1 MEYKHTKRRST
12 DHVQDIMWSAM
23 YCGDTLEGDGLEL
36 SADGYGALVSPT
48 SASGGAAAAAR
59 GGNERRSKST
69 PRGRENNVGDAQHGR
84 SQSPSNNAGGRN
96 SVAMRRPRSAGKQRT
111 AAAGMLNR
119 NDTPAS
125 TAEAGASGGGF
136 LGGILRRR
144 KKKPQDRGNPGNH
157 PPPPTKKDN
166 VCDYCQRVV
175 KGKTR
180 NQMFRRLEYAY
191 CTTECTK
198 MHQQALNAEGGT
210 VTGQVGARVDP
221 NDQTF
226 AIGKKTSGFNIESNF
241 RDNGFGSP
249 PITPSMALLKYHPQQ
264 ETNNQQQGRNNTNRN
279 GNQFFPPNVTSTLM
293 ASSSSDGKH
302 NSNGEDDSTETD
314 YCRSFSTGTSFGA
327 PAPYGHTAT
336 SNRSGKYSRGISNE
350 SQDYNDE
357 LARQLLL
364 AAREDELTS
373 KERAYQRQQLLTARY
388 SAADSSPDVFGT
400 PGTYS
405 TLSESNVGESSP
417 GRYAKRLS
425 NMGVTGTSPATA
437 IIATNKN
444 DGQRSS
450 SDTRKNRRHYSTMK
464 QNEYST
470 QTESTQSLSSSSQ
483 GGFSSNHDIG
493 NLNAGV
499 LHRGT
504 TSPQSF
510 PQLNSRK
517 THGGYSVSPWR
528 HLTVDSGCVSDA
540 RDFIDEAATENS
552 WEINSKQSNSE
563 LSRAFE
569 ELSGWTSSVKIKDDI
584 KTPRVSNHSSNF
596 GRISDDA
603 HDRLESA
610 NTNDA
615 DPGNGRDL
623 QLGRDTEDENT
634 NIIYSTYKKKYDRH
648 VSSLS
653 DTSLHAIYEDRTDC
667 LSSQLFAHKKG
678 LRSTNATPLSN
689 QKSPSMK
696 ASSKVDHAVE
706 DVVSIVSYYDDPSVD
721 MLSSLATNDTISTI
735 GPIPKQQRGRP
746 SQPFTTKSPDANSE
760 LKSTIKIKIKAKDST
775 IMGQQHEQP
784 KSDPPGI
791 SIDEMIKHGIHR
803 RQQVGHGH
811 NYRRNPSRDPSHGV
825 DPEGMQQLM
834 KMHNEFEEE
843 RRKTEENMQGN
854 VHSPQ
859 IRDQQRLPLRGIST
873 SYSNH
878 RSPQIPQPHNPCFTR
893 MDPSVHGKDPDD
905 EQHLM
910 NIQHKEEPI
919 SKEEYGKGDS
929 RSSQGHD
936 EQHQHM
942 LDSEYSQS
950 RFSSTQR
957 EQRQEQRP
965 NSEYNSQQGQRQ
977 SHFTKSHPVH
987 GKDSDDEQQ
996 LMHIEHGED
1005 KILREEYE
1013 NGNMHS
1019 SQGHGK
1025 QHQHLP
1031 DSEYSQIRF
1040 RSTHKEHRQANLENN
1055 TKQRQGQSHFT
1066 KRPEERT
1073 PPQLRPLRQEIGRTS
1088 MIMAQHHNH
1097 IDENED
1103 GRYGQEE
1110 SDRFDVADIEFSTP
1124 SLEKDDNDSK
1134 LTGEVE
1140 DEPST
1145 SHQGDDDTAGNTLD
1159 TVDLVAEVKRVWRHV
1174 QRYENKKH
1182 IKKQMKKQYLG
1193 KNHGGKNVSDGDNV
1207 LGRLDEGGEME
1218 ELEENNTTV
1227 INSRFLQSIQMHT
1240 PPKHNGDGG
1249 SKFSDITPSSTDH
1262 IRGTASKRRPTIP
1275 TDGRL
1280 GTHIRGTSSH
1290 SRAHTPAPGSPGM
1303 DSAHAMASHASTRA
1317 STEKDAV
1324 FLNEGVEEF
1333 YEDPGKQTM
1342 KQFQN
1347 RNGATAI
1354 AHHSHLGT
1362 SSAQYRQSVRY
1373 EQAAYS
1379 TSHSIE
1385 EGQGL
1390 TQEEDNRLLSQ
1401 PYDMTKV
1408 KSTGTS
1414 VTHTTQRVSNMST
1427 TPHAL
1432 RSEMARKYIKQRQGL
1447 TFSAADAPSQDHQQH
1462 NPHNFNG
1469 IHQQVQQKQQVTTR
1483 GITTTVQNS
1492 KERKA
1497 YKNNH
1502 GTSVAFSDMYQC

>member
-1 MEYKHTKRRST
+1 
-12 DHVQDIMWSAM
+12 
-23 YCGDTLEGDGLEL
+23 
-36 SADGYGALVSPT
+36 
-48 SASGGAAAAAR
+48 
-59 GGNERRSKST
+59 
-69 PRGRENNVGDAQHGR
+69 
-84 SQSPSNNAGGRN
+84 
-96 SVAMRRPRSAGKQRT
+96 
-111 AAAGMLNR
+111 
-119 NDTPAS
+119 
-125 TAEAGASGGGF
+125 
-136 LGGILRRR
+136 
-144 KKKPQDRGNPGNH
+144 
-157 PPPPTKKDN
+157 
-166 VCDYCQRVV
+166 
-175 KGKTR
+175 
-180 NQMFRRLEYAY
+180 
-191 CTTECTK
+191 
-198 MHQQALNAEGGT
+198 
-210 VTGQVGARVDP
+210 
-221 NDQTF
+221 
-226 AIGKKTSGFNIESNF
+226 
-241 RDNGFGSP
+241 
-249 PITPSMALLKYHPQQ
+249 
-264 ETNNQQQGRNNTNRN
+264 
-279 GNQFFPPNVTSTLM
+279 
-293 ASSSSDGKH
+293 
-302 NSNGEDDSTETD
+302 
-314 YCRSFSTGTSFGA
+314 
-327 PAPYGHTAT
+327 
-336 SNRSGKYSRGISNE
+336 
-350 SQDYNDE
+350 
-357 LARQLLL
+357 
-364 AAREDELTS
+364 
-373 KERAYQRQQLLTARY
+373 
-388 SAADSSPDVFGT
+388 
-400 PGTYS
+400 
-405 TLSESNVGESSP
+405 
-417 GRYAKRLS
+417 
-425 NMGVTGTSPATA
+425 
-437 IIATNKN
+437 
-444 DGQRSS
+444 
-450 SDTRKNRRHYSTMK
+450 
-464 QNEYST
+464 
-470 QTESTQSLSSSSQ
+470 
-483 GGFSSNHDIG
+483 
-493 NLNAGV
+493 
-499 LHRGT
+499 
-504 TSPQSF
+504 
-510 PQLNSRK
+510 
-517 THGGYSVSPWR
+517 
-528 HLTVDSGCVSDA
+528 
-540 RDFIDEAATENS
+540 
-552 WEINSKQSNSE
+552 
-563 LSRAFE
+563 
-569 ELSGWTSSVKIKDDI
+569 
-584 KTPRVSNHSSNF
+584 
-596 GRISDDA
+596 
-603 HDRLESA
+603 
-610 NTNDA
+610 
-615 DPGNGRDL
+615 
-623 QLGRDTEDENT
+623 
-634 NIIYSTYKKKYDRH
+634 
-648 VSSLS
+648 
-653 DTSLHAIYEDRTDC
+653 
-667 LSSQLFAHKKG
+667 
-678 LRSTNATPLSN
+678 
-689 QKSPSMK
+689 
-696 ASSKVDHAVE
+696 
-706 DVVSIVSYYDDPSVD
+706 
-721 MLSSLATNDTISTI
+721 
-735 GPIPKQQRGRP
+735 
-746 SQPFTTKSPDANSE
+746 
-760 LKSTIKIKIKAKDST
+760 
-775 IMGQQHEQP
+775 
-784 KSDPPGI
+784 
-791 SIDEMIKHGIHR
+791 
-803 RQQVGHGH
+803 
-811 NYRRNPSRDPSHGV
+811 
-825 DPEGMQQLM
+825 
-834 KMHNEFEEE
+834 
-843 RRKTEENMQGN
+843 
-854 VHSPQ
+854 
-859 IRDQQRLPLRGIST
+859 
-873 SYSNH
+873 
-878 RSPQIPQPHNPCFTR
+878 
-893 MDPSVHGKDPDD
+893 
-905 EQHLM
+905 M

-996 LMHIEHGED
+996 LMHIEHGEE

-1025 QHQHLP
+1025 QHQHMP
-1031 DSEYSQIRF
+1031 DSEYYQIRF

-1110 SDRFDVADIEFSTP
+1110 SDGFDVADIEFSTQ

>member
-1 MEYKHTKRRST
+1 MEYKHTKTRST
-12 DHVQDIMWSAM
+12 DHVQDMWSAI
-23 YCGDTLEGDGLEL
+23 YCGETLEGNGLEL

-48 SASGGAAAAAR
+48 SASGGAAVAAR
-59 GGNERRSKST
+59 GGNEIRSKSA
-69 PRGRENNVGDAQHGR
+69 PRGRENNVGDAQYGR
-84 SQSPSNNAGGRN
+84 SRSPSNYAGGHN
-96 SVAMRRPRSAGKQRT
+96 SVAMRRPRSAGKQRA
-111 AAAGMLNR
+111 AAAGKLNK

-144 KKKPQDRGNPGNH
+144 KKKPQDRGNPSNH
-157 PPPPTKKDN
+157 SSPPQIKDN

-198 MHQQALNAEGGT
+198 RHHHALNADGGT
-210 VTGQVGARVDP
+210 VTGQVGATADAY
-221 NDQTF
+221 DQIF
-226 AIGKKTSGFNIESNF
+226 VIGNKTSEFNIDSNF

-249 PITPSMALLKYHPQQ
+249 PITPSKALLQYHPQQ
-264 ETNNQQQGRNNTNRN
+264 ETNYQQQGRNNTNRN

-293 ASSSSDGKH
+293 ASTSSDGKH

-314 YCRSFSTGTSFGA
+314 YCRSFSTGTALGG
-327 PAPYGHTAT
+327 PVPYGHTAT
-336 SNRSGKYSRGISNE
+336 SNIRSGKYSRGIWDE
-350 SQDYNDE
+350 SQEYNDE
-357 LARQLLL
+357 LARQLRL

-373 KERAYQRQQLLTARY
+373 EERAYQRQQLLTARY
-388 SAADSSPDVFGT
+388 SAADSSPGVFGT

-405 TLSESNVGESSP
+405 TLSESNVGEASP

-425 NMGVTGTSPATA
+425 NMGVTGTSPTNA
-437 IIATNKN
+437 ISTTNKN

-464 QNEYST
+464 QNENST

-483 GGFSSNHDIG
+483 GGFSTNHDIG
-493 NLNAGV
+493 NLNTGL

-517 THGGYSVSPWR
+517 TYGGDGVSPWR

-540 RDFIDEAATENS
+540 RDFIDEPATVNS
-552 WEINSKQSNSE
+552 WDINSKQSNSE

-569 ELSGWTSSVKIKDDI
+569 ELSGWTSSGKIKDDV
-584 KTPRVSNHSSNF
+584 KTPRVGNHSSNF

-603 HDRLESA
+603 HDRHDSA

-615 DPGNGRDL
+615 DQGNGRDL
-623 QLGRDTEDENT
+623 QLGRDTEDENK
-634 NIIYSTYKKKYDRH
+634 NIIYSTYNKQYDRH

-653 DTSLHAIYEDRTDC
+653 DTSLHAIYEDRTDS

-678 LRSTNATPLSN
+678 LRP
-689 QKSPSMK
+689 
-696 ASSKVDHAVE
+696 SKVDHAVE

-735 GPIPKQQRGRP
+735 GPISKQQRGRP
-746 SQPFTTKSPDANSE
+746 SQPFTTKSRGANSE
-760 LKSTIKIKIKAKDST
+760 LRMQSTIKTKAKAST
-775 IMGQQHEQP
+775 IMGQQHQQP

-791 SIDEMIKHGIHR
+791 SIDEMIKDGIHR

-811 NYRRNPSRDPSHGV
+811 NFKRDPSRDPSHGV

-834 KMHNEFEEE
+834 KMHKEFEEE
-843 RRKTEENMQGN
+843 RRKKEENMQVN

-859 IRDQQRLPLRGIST
+859 TRDQQRLPLRGIST

-878 RSPQIPQPHNPCFTR
+878 RAQQRLQPHNPCFTG

-910 NIQHKEEPI
+910 NIQHGEEPK
-919 SKEEYGKGDS
+919 SREVYGKGNS
-929 RSSQGHD
+929 RSSLGHE

-942 LDSEYSQS
+942 LDSDYSQS

-977 SHFTKSHPVH
+977 SHFTKNHPVH
-987 GKDSDDEQQ
+987 GEDPDDEQL
-996 LMHIEHGED
+996 LMHIEHGEEQ
-1005 KILREEYE
+1005 ILREEYG
-1013 NGNMHS
+1013 NGNIRS
-1019 SQGHGK
+1019 SQGHDK
-1025 QHQHLP
+1025 QHQHMP

-1040 RSTHKEHRQANLENN
+1040 RSTHREHRQEQQPNLENN
-1055 TKQRQGQSHFT
+1055 TQQRQGQSPFT

-1073 PPQLRPLRQEIGRTS
+1073 PPQLRPLRQENGRTS
-1088 MIMAQHHNH
+1088 IIMAQHHNH

-1103 GRYGQEE
+1103 GRHGQEE
-1110 SDRFDVADIEFSTP
+1110 SDRFDVADIEFPTP

-1134 LTGEVE
+1134 LTGEAE
-1140 DEPST
+1140 DEAST
-1145 SHQGDDDTAGNTLD
+1145 GHQGDDDTAGNTLD

-1174 QRYENKKH
+1174 QRYEKKKH

-1193 KNHGGKNVSDGDNV
+1193 KNQGGKNVSDGDNF

-1227 INSRFLQSIQMHT
+1227 MNSRFLQSIQRHT
-1240 PPKHNGDGG
+1240 SPKHNGDGG

-1262 IRGTASKRRPTIP
+1262 IRGRASERRPTIP

-1333 YEDPGKQTM
+1333 YDDRVKQAM
-1342 KQFQN
+1342 KQYQN
-1347 RNGATAI
+1347 RNGATAV
-1354 AHHSHLGT
+1354 AQNSHPGT
-1362 SSAQYRQSVRY
+1362 STAQYRQSVRY

-1385 EGQGL
+1385 KGQGL

-1447 TFSAADAPSQDHQQH
+1447 TFSAADAPPQDHQQH

-1469 IHQQVQQKQQVTTR
+1469 IHQQVQQQKQQVTTR
-1483 GITTTVQNS
+1483 GITTTNQNS

-1497 YKNNH
+1497 YKNNY